1 MTHLFSHT
9 ASALAIAALGLLVIP
24 TQVVLPEEWDTAMRG
39 AAGVRCT
46 SETRDAAGARNRASD
61 EAWHGPGTGTSPRCE
76 RLPELFRVKH
86 VSHRDLQRGYRVDP
100 KRAALLGRIREAACR
115 FGVDPAIGQGVAWT
129 ESRFDPSARSPDGLS
144 VGAFQLTAVTAA
156 QMRSR
161 LESANRGL
169 PLHDEVTLGVGY
181 LRYLAGLFSK
191 RTVLYR
197 DGLTTVAVTDPVECW
212 RFAIAAY
219 NAGEGRV
226 AAAQHRAASLGRN
239 PARFDDVRPLLP
251 AITRRYV
258 DNVIAF
264 GASQGAAAP
273 QIQATAVEAVPEA
286 LAS

>member
-9 ASALAIAALGLLVIP
+9 ASALAIAALGLLVVP
-24 TQVVLPEEWDTAMRG
+24 TQTALSEEWDAGMWG
-39 AAGVRCT
+39 AAGVRCV
-46 SETRDAAGARNRASD
+46 SENCTTRERAPG
-61 EAWHGPGTGTSPRCE
+61 EASRSTANAKAPRCE
-76 RLPELFRVKH
+76 RLPGLFRVKH
-86 VSHRDLQRGYRVDP
+86 VSHREIQRGYQVDP
-100 KRAALLGRIREAACR
+100 KKAPLLRRIRETACR

-144 VGAFQLTAVTAA
+144 SGAFQLTEVTAA

-161 LESANRGL
+161 LRAAKTEL
-169 PLHDEVTLGVGY
+169 PLHDEVTLAMGY
-181 LRYLAGLFSK
+181 LRYLAVLFEK

-197 DGLTTVAVTDPVECW
+197 DGLTTVGVADPVECW

-239 PARFDDVRPLLP
+239 PTRFDDVRPLLP
-251 AITRRYV
+251 EITRKYV
-258 DNVIAF
+258 DNVISF
-264 GASQGAAAP
+264 GVSQGAEKV
-273 QIQATAVEAVPEA
+273 QIQATAREAGDEP

>member
-1 MTHLFSHT
+1 
-9 ASALAIAALGLLVIP
+9 
-24 TQVVLPEEWDTAMRG
+24 LPG
-39 AAGVRCT
+39 
-46 SETRDAAGARNRASD
+46 
-61 EAWHGPGTGTSPRCE
+61 
-76 RLPELFRVKH
+76 LFRVKH
-86 VSHRDLQRGYRVDP
+86 VSHREIQRGYQAADP
-100 KRAALLGRIREAACR
+100 KKAALLRRIRETACR

-144 VGAFQLTAVTAA
+144 SGAFQLTAVTAA

-161 LESANRGL
+161 LRAANKEL

-181 LRYLAGLFSK
+181 LRYLAGLFEK

-197 DGLTTVAVTDPVECW
+197 DGLTTVGVTDPVECW

-251 AITRRYV
+251 PITRRYV
-258 DNVIAF
+258 DNVISF
-264 GASQGAAAP
+264 GVSQGAEKV
-273 QIQATAVEAVPEA
+273 QVQATAREAGNEA

>member
-9 ASALAIAALGLLVIP
+9 ASALAIALGLLVVP
-24 TQVVLPEEWDTAMRG
+24 TRAALPEEWDTAMRG
-39 AAGVRCT
+39 AAGVRCVSERCGT
-46 SETRDAAGARNRASD
+46 SAPDRAAGESWRSTAKAR
-61 EAWHGPGTGTSPRCE
+61 PPRCE

-86 VSHRDLQRGYRVDP
+86 VSHREVQRGYRVDP

-129 ESRFDPSARSPDGLS
+129 ESRFDSSARSPDGLS
-144 VGAFQLTAVTAA
+144 SGAFQLTAVTAA

-161 LESANRGL
+161 LRTANAGL
-169 PLHDEVTLGVGY
+169 PLHDEVTLALGY
-181 LRYLAGLFSK
+181 LRYLAELFEK

-197 DGLTTVAVTDPVECW
+197 DGLTTVAVRDPVECW

-239 PARFDDVRPLLP
+239 PTRFDDVRSLLP
-251 AITRRYV
+251 PITRRYV
-258 DNVIAF
+258 DNVISF
-264 GASQGAAAP
+264 GVSQGAA
-273 QIQATAVEAVPEA
+273 QVQVQATAEAA
-286 LAS
+286 DDSLAS

>member
-9 ASALAIAALGLLVIP
+9 ASALAIAALGLLVVP
-24 TQVVLPEEWDTAMRG
+24 TQIAPPEAWDTAMRG
-39 AAGVRCT
+39 AVGVRCA
-46 SETRDAAGARNRASD
+46 SETCAASADDQPGETWTRTVDAK
-61 EAWHGPGTGTSPRCE
+61 SPRCE
-76 RLPELFRVKH
+76 RLPELFRVEH
-86 VSHRDLQRGYRVDP
+86 VSHREFQRGYRVDP

-115 FGVDPAIGQGVAWT
+115 FGIDPAIGQGVAWT
-129 ESRFDPSARSPDGLS
+129 ESRFDSSARSPDGLS

-161 LESANRGL
+161 LGSANAGL

-181 LRYLAGLFSK
+181 LRYLAGLFGK

-197 DGLTTVAVTDPVECW
+197 DGLTTVAVKNPVDCW

-226 AAAQHRAASLGRN
+226 AAAQHRAASIGRN
-239 PARFDDVRPLLP
+239 PARFEDVRPLLP

-258 DNVIAF
+258 DNVISF
-264 GASQGAAAP
+264 GAAQGAAKG
-273 QIQATAVEAVPEA
+273 QVQATAADIAGDAA